1 MNPLVNRS
9 NQHHSRSGSTTL
21 RLVVSFLFVSSL
33 MLPVPL
39 VMAQAEEPPD
49 KMTEAGLGA
58 ASALLTIPYGVTKI
72 VYAGLGG
79 IVGGFTWALTG
90 GNTEVAE
97 EVWEPS
103 FYGTYVITPDH
114 LRGNEPVRFFG
125 KPPYEDTYE
134 DTYIDE

>member
-1 MNPLVNRS
+1 MNPLMNKP
-9 NQHHSRSGSTTL
+9 NQHHFRSGATTL
-21 RLVVSFLFVSSL
+21 RLVVTFLFVSSL

-39 VMAQAEEPPD
+39 VMAQAEEPAD
-49 KMTEAGLGA
+49 QMTEAGLGA
-58 ASALLTIPYGVTKI
+58 ASVLLTIPYGVTKI

-90 GNTEVAE
+90 GNTEVAK

-114 LRGNEPVRFFG
+114 LQGNEPVRFFG
-125 KPPYEDTYE
+125 NPPYE